1 MSDTAVCDDFTE
13 EELDTMETELE
24 KLASGNDPN
33 TWVNDELTALKE
45 EFEVESE
52 FETDASP
59 TQKLIQTIITARKLI
74 KDLRTG
80 GDSESAELLTI
91 KESLAAVESSSE
103 EIRTAL
109 QRLDTLLNNLQ
120 DRVAT
125 LEKR

>member
-24 KLASGNDPN
+24 KLANGNDPD
-33 TWVNDELTALKE
+33 TWVNDELAALEE
-45 EFEVESE
+45 EFGVESE
-52 FETDASP
+52 SEPAASP
-59 TQKLIQTIITARKLI
+59 TQKLIQTIITARQLV
-74 KDLRTG
+74 KDLRTS
-80 GDSESAELLTI
+80 GDSESAELHSI
-91 KESLAAVESSSE
+91 KQSLAAVESSSE

-109 QRLDTLLNNLQ
+109 QRLDTLLNDLQ